1 MMMRNTQIY
10 VSAVDDSESVFG
22 LESFA
27 SPRENERVKSSSRV
41 WSIARVLVDASRVS
55 GVAVEKTCG
64 RFLGPGSR
72 WRSF

>member
-1 MMMRNTQIY
+1 MMRNTQIY

-22 LESFA
+22 LASFA
-27 SPRENERVKSSSRV
+27 LRRENERVKSSSSRV